1 MKRDLSVVTN
11 ETLSLCSQI
20 NNINSKEITGHVFSI
35 QGLTIHIIVHYSDI
49 GIGSRCYLLTD
60 KKQKIWAEVIGFNKD
75 YVIVMLFDHAH
86 GIKPGQTVYFESS
99 QPTINPNMQWCGRVI
114 NGLAEPIDDL
124 GPLPFGEYV
133 QLLDP
138 PSLPAT
144 KRARVKDRIS
154 VGVKAINTFL
164 TCCKGQRMGIFAGSG
179 VGKSTLLS
187 MFAKNTD
194 CDICILALVGERG
207 KEVKDFLEETL
218 GEDGSKKS
226 IVIVSTSDEPP
237 LMRRQAA
244 YLALSLADYYRGQG
258 LSVLCLIDSVTRFAM
273 AQREIGL
280 SAGEPPTT
288 KGYTPSVFTQLAQL
302 LERAGP
308 GLEHPS
314 NSHKTGYVT
323 GLFTVLVDGDDTNE
337 PISDAVRGI
346 VDGHIILDRKIA
358 EQGKFPA
365 IDITKSISRT
375 VPGCHLEHE
384 KDVVKQAR
392 KYIALYEDM
401 QDMIRLGAYRKGS
414 DPEVDKAIT
423 LMKKLHSFLS
433 QTSQE
438 NFSIEASFKLLQ
450 ECLS

>member
-1 MKRDLSVVTN
+1 MTQNASLVTDD
-11 ETLSLCSQI
+11 TLSLCAQI
-20 NNINSKEITGHVFSI
+20 KNVSSKEIIGHVFSV
-35 QGLTIHIIVHYSDI
+35 QGLTIQIIVRYSDI

-60 KKQKIWAEVIGFNKD
+60 KKQKIWAEVIGFNAA
-75 YVIVMLFDHAH
+75 YVIVMLFDHAY
-86 GIKPGQTVYFESS
+86 GIKPGQSVYFESS
-99 QPTINPNMQWCGRVI
+99 QPTIHPNMEWCGRVL

-124 GPLPFGEYV
+124 GALPFGEYA

-144 KRARVKDRIS
+144 KRARVKERIS

-187 MFAKNTD
+187 MLAKNTD

-218 GEDGSKKS
+218 GEDGLKKS
-226 IVIVSTSDEPP
+226 IVIVATSDEPP
-237 LMRRQAA
+237 LMRRQSA
-244 YLALSLADYYRGQG
+244 YLALSLADYYRNQG
-258 LSVLCLIDSVTRFAM
+258 LSVLCLVDSVTRFAM

-308 GLEHPS
+308 GLEDHP
-314 NSHKTGYVT
+314 NSDKTGYVT

-358 EQGKFPA
+358 EQGRFPA

-384 KDVVKQAR
+384 KEVVKQAR

-414 DPEVDKAIT
+414 DADVDKAIT

-438 NFSIEASFKLLQ
+438 KFSIEASFKFLQ
-450 ECLS
+450 ECIN